1 MSCSCGIGSFRL
13 HNQAEHNSQPT
24 GRLLRFLSNSGCRS
38 VSDPGFDS
46 GALCSRVNNSSARFL
61 RRSGEQRRSKA
72 GRKQTR
78 RKQSGEAKPSE
89 TQKQE
94 ASAGKELSPTSPKED
109 IVAEYVKVYNTTK
122 KAGTFK
128 GHDEMTLVEVLID
141 GKDNSMIKNAAKGMV
156 KAEGTDMPLPPYSD
170 DNPCN
175 ECLTTAA
182 DIATATY
189 TDNGDGTAT
198 IKLVPIATTNSKKF
212 SDAQGNMFN
221 VMEDVKPTVESI
233 SILKWS
239 EGTTDDNVVLKC
251 DGGYAEVTYDKATKM
266 MTKAD
271 YTLIT
276 IAEVQHA
283 NILIFKDK
291 SATAKFDYKMLYP
304 G

>member
-1 MSCSCGIGSFRL
+1 MKKTIRILAVVLCLVLAVSAL
-13 HNQAEHNSQPT
+13 
-24 GRLLRFLSNSGCRS
+24 SGCTIK
-38 VSDPGFDS
+38 
-46 GALCSRVNNSSARFL
+46 LNITVNQQGGSSA
-61 RRSGEQRRSKA
+61 SSA
-72 GRKQTR
+72 TPVASPSQTPAPTPAPSASESTTAAPASSAAPAN
-78 RKQSGEAKPSE
+78 SGEAKPSGD
-89 TQKQE
+89 TKQE

-233 SILKWS
+233 PILKWS

>member
-1 MSCSCGIGSFRL
+1 MKKTMRIISVVLCLVLAVSAL
-13 HNQAEHNSQPT
+13 
-24 GRLLRFLSNSGCRS
+24 SGCTIKLN
-38 VSDPGFDS
+38 VT
-46 GALCSRVNNSSARFL
+46 VNNQGGSSSQVNNNPTPTPTSTPTPSSTQA
-61 RRSGEQRRSKA
+61 STPAADTSKPA
-72 GRKQTR
+72 E
-78 RKQSGEAKPSE
+78 SKPAD
-89 TQKQE
+89 
-94 ASAGKELSPTSPKED
+94 ASKPADSKPADSKELSSSSSKED
-109 IVAEYVKVYNTTK
+109 IVAEYVTVYNTTK

-128 GHDEMTLVEVLID
+128 GHDTMELVEVMID
-141 GKDNSMIKNAAKGMV
+141 GKDNAMIKSAGKSFV

-170 DNPCN
+170 DNPSI

-221 VMEDVKPTVESI
+221 VMEDVKPTVEGI

-251 DGGYAEVTYDKATKM
+251 DGSYCEVTYDKATKM

-291 SATAKFDYKMLYP
+291 SATAKFEYKMLYP